1 MPTFHGSKAQTG
13 AQARTVHA
21 GVNVVVSKF
30 VWGVNYG
37 TDSSVSSTAAAGD
50 IIRLA
55 KLPKGA
61 TITRVVLAGNR
72 DDGAYKLG
80 TDKSASLFSALI
92 SASAGVTTM
101 SIGIPYLISISDE
114 AAVQYEWL
122 QAEVVS
128 AGYTLSDQ
136 IEVVVE
142 YVLDN

>member
-1 MPTFHGSKAQTG
+1 MPTFHGSKAQAG
-13 AQARTVHA
+13 KPSRTVHA

-61 TITRVVLAGNR
+61 TVTRVVLTGNR
-72 DDGAYKLG
+72 DDGSYKLG
-80 TDKSASLFSALI
+80 TDKSASLFATLI
-92 SASAGVTTM
+92 SASAGTTTA
-101 SIGIPYLISISDE
+101 SIGIPYYISISDE
-114 AAVQYEWL
+114 AAVQHEWL

-136 IEVVVE
+136 IEVIVE
-142 YVLDN
+142 YLLDN

>member
-1 MPTFHGSKAQTG
+1 MATFHGSKAQRG
-13 AQARTVHA
+13 APARAVHA

-30 VWGVNYG
+30 IWGVANS
-37 TDSSVSSTAAAGD
+37 TDTSVSATAAAGD
-50 IIRLA
+50 IIRLV

-61 TITRVVLAGNR
+61 TLTRVAFAGNR

-80 TDKSASLFSALI
+80 TDNSASLFSALI
-92 SASAGVTTM
+92 SASAGLTNV
-101 SIGIPYLISISDE
+101 SLGLPYLVSISDE

-136 IEVVVE
+136 VEVIVE
-142 YVLDN
+142 YVLSN